1 MENIKEISIK
11 NWTCYF
17 FDDLIT
23 IRDFDTNLLKIDKKT
38 YENSGIYYVGYITT
52 KDYDYV
58 KIISVNPLYIIIDQ
72 VDGLIEKKMEI
83 NT

>member
-17 FDDLIT
+17 FDDMIT

-52 KDYDYV
+52 KDYDYL